1 VPKLGVD
8 LDGVIVDT
16 DPVFRKYIKKVTGL
30 SFTRDMIT
38 SYFYEN
44 CLPITKKDV
53 DNAYELM
60 RKDLVWKNIPL
71 LKDAKRVLTALANVF
86 EIFII
91 TARPEDSKEQTD
103 EFLKEHGLPVKEIY
117 FVDETQRK
125 LEIIKELSFGVS
137 AFIEDRLDFAS
148 EIARAGI
155 DTYLL
160 DYPWNRTDEK
170 IPNLYRVKN
179 WEQIGNILN
188 GKGGKK

>member
-1 VPKLGVD
+1 MV
-8 LDGVIVDT
+8 
-16 DPVFRKYIKKVTGL
+16 
-30 SFTRDMIT
+30 T

-53 DNAYELM
+53 DNVYELI
-60 RKDLVWKNIPL
+60 RKDGVWKNIPMVRG
-71 LKDAKRVLTALANVF
+71 AKRGLTGLAKIF

-91 TARPEDSKEQTD
+91 TARPVDSEGQTK
-103 EFLKEHGLPVKEIY
+103 EFLKNCGMPIKEIY
-117 FVDETQRK
+117 FIDETQRK

-137 AFIEDRLDFAS
+137 AFVEDRLDFAS

-179 WEQIGNILN
+179 WKQIGNILN
-188 GKGGKK
+188 GKGGKKQY